1 VIKNLLLAS
10 LMILLLLP
18 PLTTAGAVN
27 EEILDAINKTCIPAA
42 EMALAGVRL
51 GDSRVLVESR
61 LGTPN
66 PPTDQDPAGVLAFQ
80 GLSIR
85 LHATRVQSVL
95 ATSSKWSTPAGIRP
109 GLSQSEVGAI
119 LGFDLDS
126 IEPPHSKSPTGYH
139 IHRCIE
145 PGEQIDVE
153 QYIRLEPSTDRTIRA
168 VEIFWVA
175 P

>member
-1 VIKNLLLAS
+1 
-10 LMILLLLP
+10 
-18 PLTTAGAVN
+18 
-27 EEILDAINKTCIPAA
+27 
-42 EMALAGVRL
+42 
-51 GDSRVLVESR
+51 
-61 LGTPN
+61 
-66 PPTDQDPAGVLAFQ
+66 VLAFQ

>member
-1 VIKNLLLAS
+1 MIKHLLVAS
-10 LMILLLLP
+10 LTFLLLLP
-18 PLTTAGAVN
+18 PPTTAGAAN
-27 EEILDAINKTCIPAA
+27 TEILDAINKTCIPAV

-51 GDSRVLVESR
+51 GELRALVESH
-61 LGTPN
+61 LGAPN
-66 PPTDQDPAGVLAFQ
+66 PPSNQDPAGMLAFQ

-85 LHATRVQSVL
+85 LHASRVQSIL
-95 ATSSKWSTPAGIRP
+95 ATSPNWAIPAGIRP
-109 GLSQSEVGAI
+109 GLSESQVGAI

-145 PGEQIDVE
+145 PDEQIDVE
-153 QYIRLEPSTDRTIRA
+153 QYIRLELSTDRTIRA